1 MSGVTAPETLCKQPA
16 EKRRFQM
23 SFDNLLAADETISS
37 ITSIDHAKIGGGTSD
52 LTISVSL
59 IDSGSRTV
67 SFWIEGGSVGR
78 FRIEVLVVTSST
90 AKLKGDGILK
100 NSDK

>member
-23 SFDNLLAADETISS
+23 KFGNLLASGETIST
-37 ITSIDHAKIGGGTSD
+37 ITSVTSAKIGGGTSD
-52 LTISVSL
+52 LTISGSS
-59 IDSGSRTV
+59 IDSGSKDI
-67 SFWIEGGSVGR
+67 SFWIEAGTEGR

-90 AKLKGDGILK
+90 AILEGDGILK